1 MKRLIYQVYVGKR
14 SRLYDHCIKS
24 VAAYCKKYGID
35 HEVQRTPI
43 LRIKPDIFSTNRS
56 KESYEKHGGFL
67 PIFEKENAFSYW
79 PKYDQIC
86 IVDSDIWI
94 RDTAPN
100 IFEELTEEYDFG
112 GVPESSMPLLPWYQ
126 KKILQYSQMQ
136 YSSLKLPWQA
146 DPKTGFPFMNMGLML
161 MNKSLTKHLK
171 GETANQ
177 FIRRPEFKAFVDGMG
192 PWKWS
197 TDQTLLN
204 YWIQKERIK
213 TKHIDWRYNT
223 LFSTVPESQ
232 LKSAYFVHF
241 FLKDKLPNQG
251 ENVEELMKQVI

>member
-1 MKRLIYQVYVGKR
+1 
-14 SRLYDHCIKS
+14 
-24 VAAYCKKYGID
+24 
-35 HEVQRTPI
+35 
-43 LRIKPDIFSTNRS
+43 
-56 KESYEKHGGFL
+56 
-67 PIFEKENAFSYW
+67 
-79 PKYDQIC
+79 
-86 IVDSDIWI
+86 
-94 RDTAPN
+94 
-100 IFEELTEEYDFG
+100 
-112 GVPESSMPLLPWYQ
+112 
-126 KKILQYSQMQ
+126 
-136 YSSLKLPWQA
+136 
-146 DPKTGFPFMNMGLML
+146 MGLML